1 MYIEYA
7 CYNYALSDEE
17 LKHNFTLAI
26 KLGIKNIATFHMHLP
41 AIKALTEELS
51 LNISCP
57 IDYPYGMSDS
67 KTRSTAINA
76 AAKAGATCVD
86 IMVPAKFISNRKYD
100 KLRDDIKNNLTICQ
114 ENNLVARYILEYRV
128 FNHETLA
135 KTCQILKTLGI
146 EYIFPASGHMI
157 DDINDNLIAAKYL
170 MAKSDIK
177 VITNGNI
184 WTAKHSDNIK
194 LADIY
199 GIRLHHVPSLE
210 LFLKNNSY

>member
-7 CYNYALSDEE
+7 CYNYSLSDEE

-26 KLGIKNIATFHMHLP
+26 KLGIKNISAFHMHLP
-41 AIKALTEELS
+41 AIKALTEEPS

-114 ENNLVARYILEYRV
+114 ENNLLARYVLEYRV

-170 MAKSDIK
+170 MAKSGIK

-184 WTAKHSDNIK
+184 WTEKHSDNIK